1 MMGKS
6 GGPVPEGWRVEL
18 SRARV
23 KTGMSSEVDQWM
35 RMLNRR
41 QQECLATLERD
52 RMAVEMIF
60 RERQD
65 GEEFLYWVSIQDE
78 TAAPNADALEESQLT
93 PIDRDHIAFS
103 RRCKEPGWDEMELE
117 VLLVPEPVRQAMRAW
132 ISR

>member
-1 MMGKS
+1 MAEETS
-6 GGPVPEGWRVEL
+6 GWIPEGWRVEL

-35 RMLNRR
+35 RMLKER
-41 QQECLATLERD
+41 QQECVATLERD

-65 GEEFLYWVSIQDE
+65 DEEFLYWVSVQGA
-78 TAAPNADALEESQLT
+78 TATANADALEESQLT

-103 RRCKEPGWDEMELE
+103 RRCKEPGWDEMELQM
-117 VLLVPEPVRQAMRAW
+117 LLVPEPVLEAIKGW
-132 ISR
+132 IVR